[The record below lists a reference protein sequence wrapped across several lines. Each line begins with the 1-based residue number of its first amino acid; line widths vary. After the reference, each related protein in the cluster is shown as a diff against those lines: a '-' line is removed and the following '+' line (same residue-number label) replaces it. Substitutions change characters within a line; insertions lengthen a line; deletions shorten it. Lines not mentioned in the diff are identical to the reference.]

1 MTAATPEVV
10 VRILNAARDVTHRRG
25 LPPEVIRCHPLIAVE
40 LHRAA
45 LDQGF
50 GSPFDR
56 DVTLA
61 GMRVDTDEHLPERV
75 WRLCD
80 ADDTLL
86 LDCREG
92 TPAL

>member
-1 MTAATPEVV
+1 MITSALVQRILTAAEDITY
-10 VRILNAARDVTHRRG
+10 RTG
-25 LPPEVIRCHPLIAVE
+25 QPPAIIRCHPGVAID

-45 LDQGF
+45 LDYGY
-50 GSPFDR
+50 GSAYTP
-56 DVTLA
+56 DVELA
-61 GMRVDTDEHLPERV
+61 GMRIVSDEWLPEHV